1 MSRRAKSSKED
12 VVPSEPSTADLNA
25 RNHVAWEENAQAWD
39 ERMAE
44 AGNDFHRLLVGPAL
58 DRLLDIRPGARV
70 LDACCGNGLVSRRLA
85 ACGAYVTA
93 FDFSASLI
101 AAAQERSRK
110 VFPAIDYRVID
121 ATDPVALHSLGQE
134 RFDAVVCAMALM
146 DMPTVEPLAE
156 MARRILHPQGCF
168 VFAIPHPCFNTS
180 GATRFAEAEVGDE
193 SVRLGVKVWRYKTAS
208 VAKGKALSC
217 QPAEQLYFERPLEMI
232 LGTFFRAG
240 FVLDGLEEPAFP
252 ADSGQGGGELHWR
265 ALPEI
270 PPVLVRATAA
280 GC

>member
-1 MSRRAKSSKED
+1 M
-12 VVPSEPSTADLNA
+12 PSEPSTADLNA
-25 RNHVAWEENAQAWD
+25 RNHVAWEQNARARD

-44 AGNDFHRLLVGPAL
+44 AGNDFHRLLVGPSI

-101 AAAQERSRK
+101 AAARERSRK

-146 DMPTVEPLAE
+146 DMPTVEPLA
-156 MARRILHPQGCF
+156 AVTRRILHPQGCF

-180 GATRFAEAEVGDE
+180 GATR
-193 SVRLGVKVWRYKTAS
+193 W
-208 VAKGKALSC
+208 
-217 QPAEQLYFERPLEMI
+217 PLEMI
-232 LGTFFRAG
+232 LGTFFGAG
-240 FVLDGLEEPAFP
+240 FVLDALEEPAFP
-252 ADSGQGGGELHWR
+252 ADSGQGGGELRWR
-265 ALPEI
+265 ELPEI
-270 PPVLVRATAA
+270 PPVLVARLRPAA
-280 GC
+280 KSSEWVGGDRVGPPTG